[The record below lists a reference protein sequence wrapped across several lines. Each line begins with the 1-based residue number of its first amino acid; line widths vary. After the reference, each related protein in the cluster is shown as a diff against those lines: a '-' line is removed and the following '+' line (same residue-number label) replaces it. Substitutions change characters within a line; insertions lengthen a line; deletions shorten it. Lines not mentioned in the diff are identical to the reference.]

1 MNHGN
6 LFAFVFTLSDIYL
19 IYAEFIQDKITNL
32 LILIDMQK
40 EDEQAK
46 IIIWLLFK
54 PVVFHLSILYILL
67 PSLLLYSFPRKNVY
81 LDISTTC
88 SLLFIIYTKNFMCF
102 LFCFCLFPFENWWKW
117 CWFNW
122 RKNKNSFKETEAPPM
137 PTERT

>member
-46 IIIWLLFK
+46 III
-54 PVVFHLSILYILL
+54 
-67 PSLLLYSFPRKNVY
+67 
-81 LDISTTC
+81 
-88 SLLFIIYTKNFMCF
+88 
-102 LFCFCLFPFENWWKW
+102 
-117 CWFNW
+117 
-122 RKNKNSFKETEAPPM
+122 
-137 PTERT
+137 